1 MGNPFPITNDS
12 LRLTCIRS
20 SASRGALGLRRR
32 PREHLL
38 ALVLFT
44 LSLSIH
50 PFGRYIFASS
60 CSRSGFSVPIPLSF
74 FCVRGCL
81 SAFGTCSIS
90 LTIVHAGIH
99 HYLVKHSYG
108 NARSDDLWEALGSST
123 GKDVASIMHVWT
135 RKVRSIASCVV
146 LVSIFVLVMASIHS
160 TQECDHSEARSS
172 WLQSRRVG
180 LSLGHSLSS
189 TAKKDDSTRTL
200 CPDYLG

>member
-1 MGNPFPITNDS
+1 MICRTLGIRFPITRGL

-20 SASRGALGLRRR
+20 STSRGALGLRRR
-32 PREHLL
+32 PRAHLRD
-38 ALVLFT
+38 LVLFT

-50 PFGRYIFASS
+50 PLGRYMFASS
-60 CSRSGFSVPIPLSF
+60 CSRSGFAVPIPWSF
-74 FCVRGCL
+74 FCLRGCL

-135 RKVRSIASCVV
+135 RKVRSTASCVV
-146 LVSIFVLVMASIHS
+146 LVAFLGLVVPSS
-160 TQECDHSEARSS
+160 SQECDHSEARSS
-172 WLQSRRVG
+172 WLQSRRV
-180 LSLGHSLSS
+180 
-189 TAKKDDSTRTL
+189 
-200 CPDYLG
+200 